1 MGPAGST
8 TLTSAAAI
16 LARAASVPL
25 PPPSRRP
32 VTGTASSTS
41 ASSHGPFRPQ
51 VNPASTSKTRHAP
64 ALVVNRSAAPAAA
77 VIARVQSA
85 VTVKTSSI
93 ATVEASA
100 MTSASASLITEAGL
114 QTVKEPDKGDNKTTL
129 HTGASSLS
137 ETSEAELD
145 RLVEMV
151 DTGAADDRQQD
162 ESSATLSSG
171 LVDKAPEVDVLA
183 GLLSHDIAPT
193 VTESMQCAATE
204 EVDEDLLEEEE
215 AEDADNHQD
224 VPEHEDQAPTHS
236 DPEAETADDP
246 SSQAVSEEIGID
258 STFIIESE
266 SQSQEPVVVMEP
278 SATGIAFDANGSSA
292 TQDQPVEPDVGA
304 RDEAQVAASEAPVIH
319 DLKDAAVSITEPIV
333 DGTEVQAVIENH
345 MEDLSGTTSIGQE
358 RDDIETFIEVQENA
372 LPADGEERLVEETIK
387 VVESTRNE
395 HPIEESESE
404 CDDEA
409 ERTSQ
414 DIDQQSPTPTRPPRR
429 TTAAV
434 NPTSASSSP
443 TFARQV
449 SRVAST
455 PLATLRNRPAD
466 SDLHESPDEVFAQS
480 CSIIMET
487 PPRFDVPV
495 GGDIRLPV
503 IKMRSLVPRQVEP
516 EQTKS
521 ETCAPTAELVLPA
534 SLAAR
539 PQLASTAV
547 LIDTAAAV
555 QVLDDSILDLGS
567 DAEADEA
574 LNDEPQPMFLPDDS
588 VLDLVDS
595 SYEDHDE
602 GGTSGEQ
609 EEHSTSSILFTTNG
623 AREFDVPLND
633 VSVVSD
639 GSETETDTAGGQV
652 SQVSRRFVDE
662 LAPTVVI
669 QDLDVASC
677 DVVQRDEVAD
687 EQVQVEHERS
697 PFDFEQDNKQLVFGD
712 EDENDGAE
720 TETEVETGPE
730 SESDTRYER
739 APTPEPTLVRSLRSR
754 VVKVELDKKTPAKT
768 PARTTRRLPLAELQ
782 KSGR

>member
-1 MGPAGST
+1 M
-8 TLTSAAAI
+8 
-16 LARAASVPL
+16 
-25 PPPSRRP
+25 
-32 VTGTASSTS
+32 
-41 ASSHGPFRPQ
+41 
-51 VNPASTSKTRHAP
+51 
-64 ALVVNRSAAPAAA
+64 
-77 VIARVQSA
+77 
-85 VTVKTSSI
+85 TVKTSSI

-162 ESSATLSSG
+162 ESSATLSGG

-193 VTESMQCAATE
+193 VTESIQCATTE

-215 AEDADNHQD
+215 AEDADSHQD

-258 STFIIESE
+258 STFMIESE

-278 SATGIAFDANGSSA
+278 SATGIAFDADGSST
-292 TQDQPVEPDVGA
+292 TQDQPVETDVRA
-304 RDEAQVAASEAPVIH
+304 QDEAQVAASEAPVIH
-319 DLKDAAVSITEPIV
+319 DLKDAVVSISEPIV

-345 MEDLSGTTSIGQE
+345 MEDLSGSTSTGQE
-358 RDDIETFIEVQENA
+358 RDDIQASIEVQENG
-372 LPADGEERLVEETIK
+372 LPADGEECLVEETTK
-387 VVESTRNE
+387 VVESTRDE
-395 HPIEESESE
+395 HPIEGSESDS
-404 CDDEA
+404 DDEA

-414 DIDQQSPTPTRPPRR
+414 DIDQQSPTPTPPPRR

-503 IKMRSLVPRQVEP
+503 IKMRSLVPHQVEP

-521 ETCAPTAELVLPA
+521 ETCAPTAELVLPV

-539 PQLASTAV
+539 PQLASPAV
-547 LIDTAAAV
+547 FIYTAAAV

-602 GGTSGEQ
+602 GTSGEQ
-609 EEHSTSSILFTTNG
+609 EEHSTSSILFTTSG

-639 GSETETDTAGGQV
+639 GSETETDAAGGQV
-652 SQVSRRFVDE
+652 SQVSRRFMDE